1 MSLKAGY
8 KGIKNNLLNKIK
20 AMPFISTI
28 GDGLT
33 LEDGELSA
41 TGGGGGGA
49 DLSVIAPA
57 FSTET
62 AYTAGEYV
70 TYDGKLYKFTND
82 HAAGAWSTSDVTEIT
97 VSDDLEKTYKI
108 DDSTESAIVD
118 GDYVPFFDSSAASG
132 AGAPRKSTWSNFKS
146 KLKSYFDT
154 LYFSGKY
161 IEGDTPTTSSGI
173 DTFVISDEQITLSS
187 KILSIVSDVE
197 SAIYNTILLSE
208 GSITITYDHTYGVT
222 TVGFL
227 IL

>member
-1 MSLKAGY
+1 M
-8 KGIKNNLLNKIK
+8 
-20 AMPFISTI
+20 
-28 GDGLT
+28 
-33 LEDGELSA
+33 
-41 TGGGGGGA
+41 
-49 DLSVIAPA
+49 
-57 FSTET
+57 
-62 AYTAGEYV
+62 
-70 TYDGKLYKFTND
+70 
-82 HAAGAWSTSDVTEIT
+82 H
-97 VSDDLEKTYKI
+97 
-108 DDSTESAIVD
+108 
-118 GDYVPFFDSSAASG
+118 SSFA
-132 AGAPRKSTWSNFKS
+132 WSNFKS